1 METPKQPDTGP
12 PTAASEPTGTSA
24 PPSGPAEPTAT
35 SGPPSATAEPTSAPR
50 AVPHHVLLAAVT
62 SILLLLGLVL
72 AYGQRNEQSPT
83 LALVVL
89 VAASLLALAAAAWG
103 VAASRPPR
111 GLRPRAGAEAA
122 WPVFPWWWLTGATGM
137 VDLLAGPLVS
147 GWLGVLGIL
156 LVAAALLGLGLD
168 LRRPE
173 TLPDRAV
180 VRAARRLRRTSA
192 TQAAVAPVGALGVRV
207 TAFDARGRLVDV
219 VVRDTERAE
228 LAVAV
233 AGLELVAPTGL
244 QPPLRTG

>member
-1 METPKQPDTGP
+1 MDGETSTDTGMQLDAAHLADP
-12 PTAASEPTGTSA
+12 GTQPGTARPSAVSGHVALTAA
-24 PPSGPAEPTAT
+24 
-35 SGPPSATAEPTSAPR
+35 ATA
-50 AVPHHVLLAAVT
+50 
-62 SILLLLGLVL
+62 LLLLGLVL
-72 AYGQRNEQSPT
+72 AYAQRNEQSPA

-111 GLRPRAGAEAA
+111 GLRLPEGAEGA
-122 WPVFPWWWLTGATGM
+122 WPDSPWWWLTGATGA

-147 GWLGVLGIL
+147 GWLGVVGIL

-168 LRRPE
+168 LRSPE

-180 VRAARRLRRTSA
+180 VRAARRLRRTTA

-207 TAFDARGRLVDV
+207 TAFDAPGRLVDV
-219 VVRDTERAE
+219 VVRDVERAE

-233 AGLELVAPTGL
+233 AGLELVVPTAL